1 VTDFTKLAVGTDIAE
16 IISKRATPII
26 RNMNHTNSI
35 LIENSF
41 QPSQLVETRAIQISR
56 PTIAAW
62 TCFLLS
68 GAALL
73 TALNFALF

>member
-1 VTDFTKLAVGTDIAE
+1 
-16 IISKRATPII
+16 
-26 RNMNHTNSI
+26 MNHTNSI
-35 LIENSF
+35 LVENSF
-41 QPSQLVETRAIQISR
+41 QQSQLVETKAIKISR
-56 PTIAAW
+56 PTFAAW